1 MPEYDFD
8 YQHEA
13 GTLRSIV
20 FQIGVRAEPSLHNV
34 LSFAVIL
41 FIPKEDGSIVEVAKV
56 DNAGHDEGP
65 IHIDRYYREV
75 GADVKDFDIDVDSVW
90 EADKY
95 IEDHWDQFARRFL
108 ENHGVELRDG

>member
-1 MPEYDFD
+1 MAKYNFN

-13 GTLRSIV
+13 GMVRGVV
-20 FQIGVRAEPSLHNV
+20 FQIGVRAEPDLHNV

-56 DNAGHDEGP
+56 DNAEHDEGT

-75 GADVKDFDIDVDSVW
+75 GADVKNFEIDVDSVW

-95 IEDHWDQFARRFL
+95 IEDHWDQFARKYL
-108 ENHGVELRDG
+108 ENHGVEPREG